1 MLVVEL
7 LTLVLMVSASAA
19 PNQRVLIQV
28 KLVVL
33 DLVNVE
39 LPILVSGRLLDRTAM
54 PQITYVNVRQV

>member
-1 MLVVEL
+1 
-7 LTLVLMVSASAA
+7 MVSASAA

-33 DLVNVE
+33 DRANVE
-39 LPILVSGRLLDRTAM
+39 LPILVSVRLLDRTAM